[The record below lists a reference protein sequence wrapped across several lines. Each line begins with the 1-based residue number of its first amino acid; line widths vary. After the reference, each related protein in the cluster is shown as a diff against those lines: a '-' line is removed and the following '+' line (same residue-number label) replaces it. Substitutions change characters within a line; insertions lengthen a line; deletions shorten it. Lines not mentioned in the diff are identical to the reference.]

1 MRGPLDGVC
10 VLFDLDGTLCDTAG
24 DLAASMNHALVIAG
38 LRPVPL
44 ARVRHLVGHGARAM
58 LAKGL
63 AEAGAPP
70 ATEAEL
76 DAHVRVFLEHY
87 QDHLADL
94 SRPFPGAGAAIEEM
108 KKDGAAIAICTNKRE
123 ALARALLS
131 ALGLTHLFD
140 AIVGADTTGAAKP
153 DPRPVRRCL
162 DLTSAKT
169 GAKKGVFIGDSD
181 TDIKAAGAAG
191 LPCLAALFG
200 YGPLDLCDQAFAPF
214 SSYDEIP
221 ALVRWAAR

>member
-24 DLAASMNHALVIAG
+24 DLAASMNHALVTAG
-38 LRPVPL
+38 RRPVPL

-58 LAKGL
+58 LARGL

-70 ATEAEL
+70 PTEADL
-76 DAHVRVFLEHY
+76 DGHVAVFLEHY
-87 QDHLADL
+87 RTHLADRSL
-94 SRPFPGAGAAIEEM
+94 PFPGAIEAIEAM

-123 ALARALLS
+123 ALARALLD
-131 ALGLTHLFD
+131 ALGITRHFD
-140 AIVGADTTGAAKP
+140 AIVGADTTAAAKP

-162 DLTSAKT
+162 ELTAS
-169 GAKKGVFIGDSD
+169 KKGVFIGDSD

-191 LPCLAALFG
+191 LPCLVALFG
-200 YGPLDLCDQAFAPF
+200 YGPLDLCAQAFALI
-214 SSYDEIP
+214 SSFDEAP
-221 ALVRWAAR
+221 GLVRWAAK